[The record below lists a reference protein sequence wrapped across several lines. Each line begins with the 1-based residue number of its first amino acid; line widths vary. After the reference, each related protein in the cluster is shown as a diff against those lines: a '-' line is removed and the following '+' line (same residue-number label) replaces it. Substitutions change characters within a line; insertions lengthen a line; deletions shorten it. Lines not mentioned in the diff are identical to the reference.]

1 MQLGFVMAVTV
12 LFGGFAMT
20 PSYGQTTT
28 NTQVFRIPVSVETTI
43 CGGKDVVLSGTI
55 LVMAHS
61 KVTPSGGS
69 YVIGGTTFQDTK
81 VTDVATGATGTFT
94 EAARSLF
101 QVQQT
106 SATKV
111 VDTDGGTLTIPS
123 EGIHLRV
130 HVTFVIVINANGQ
143 ATANVEN
150 ISSDCP

>member
-1 MQLGFVMAVTV
+1 MQLGFLMAVTV
-12 LFGGFAMT
+12 LFVGFAVI

-55 LVMAHS
+55 LVMAHTT
-61 KVTPSGGS
+61 VTPSGGT
-69 YVIGGTTFQDTK
+69 YGIGGTTFQDTK

-94 EAARSLF
+94 EAAHSLF

-106 SATKV
+106 SATEAV
-111 VDTDGGTLTIPS
+111 ETDGGTLTIPS
-123 EGIHLRV
+123 EGIHAMV
-130 HVTFVIVINANGQ
+130 HVTFVIVLNANGQ

-150 ISSDCP
+150 ISSNC